1 MFRDLGA
8 VAPFEVVRGIEACGK
23 VGRGNLAARRSKIAV
38 WRRADGLCGMGFAG
52 AAAFRSGGLHPPIAF
67 DVVSN
72 GGEMDLALGL
82 GEPDPSHR
90 AKM

>member
-23 VGRGNLAARRSKIAV
+23 VGRGNLAPRRSKIAV
-38 WRRADGLCGMGFAG
+38 WRRAAG
-52 AAAFRSGGLHPPIAF
+52 AAAFRSRALHPPMAF
-67 DVVSN
+67 YVVGN